1 MKISYEGPTAKVYT
15 ESQLLRMLE
24 KATGNSSDFIE
35 ILKTE
40 KAIELLTGEQLWQEM
55 TKNANP
61 YYYDGGFRHGAQ
73 YCINRI
79 INKSNETL

>member
-1 MKISYEGPTAKVYT
+1 MKIIYDFPTANLYT

-24 KATGNSSDFIE
+24 KATGKNSDFSE

-40 KAIELLTGEQLWQEM
+40 KPIELLTGEQLWQEY
-55 TKNANP
+55 TRP
-61 YYYDGGFRHGAQ
+61 LYVIETDWRHGAQ

-79 INKSNETL
+79 IQKANETI